1 MLGAMHT
8 LLCLVL
14 AAGPF
19 PLPSIDGKA
28 VVPAE
33 DQKTFKL
40 PMRFEKV
47 RAFYE
52 ERFGGGKE
60 KDVTMKLSGT
70 HGSRTIALASKRA
83 GDTWSRVTVKEGEI
97 ETTVQ
102 ITPLIRLKDE
112 KIEGNGR
119 PLVEFV
125 FGRSP
130 DAKAAVDSIDH
141 TESMRAR

>member
-1 MLGAMHT
+1 MT
-8 LLCLVL
+8 PLLCLVL

-28 VVPAE
+28 VVPSE

-52 ERFGGGKE
+52 ARFGNGKE
-60 KDVTMKLSGT
+60 KDVTMKVAGTSGK
-70 HGSRTIALASKRA
+70 RTIALSSKRA
-83 GDTWSRVTVKEGEI
+83 GDNWAKASVTEGEI
-97 ETTVQ
+97 ETVVQ
-102 ITPLIRLKDE
+102 ITPVIRGVETEIK
-112 KIEGNGR
+112 GNGR

-125 FGRSP
+125 FGRST
-130 DAKAAVDSIDH
+130 DVKGALDSIDH
-141 TESMRAR
+141 TDSMRAR